1 MNVDILLLRYMN
13 NIIAEAIEHG
23 GDSGG
28 AYFSNRDGLIV
39 SMKFFLNWSGLGK
52 DYGIID
58 EDGFL
63 KFYKKSDIVE

>member
-28 AYFSNRDGLIV
+28 AYYSNRDGLIMEM
-39 SMKFFLNWSGLGK
+39 SNLLRWAGFNKE
-52 DYGIID
+52 YGIMD
-58 EDGFL
+58 EGGIL
-63 KFYKKSDIVE
+63 RFYKKEHIVE